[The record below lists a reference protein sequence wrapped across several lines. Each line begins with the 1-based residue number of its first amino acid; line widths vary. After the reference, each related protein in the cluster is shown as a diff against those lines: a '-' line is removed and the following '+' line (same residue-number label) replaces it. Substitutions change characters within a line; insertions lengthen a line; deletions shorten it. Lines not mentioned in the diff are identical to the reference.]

1 MLDFFAPQC
10 GPSSE
15 ALWRAY
21 YPVSKGGEQMAHFG
35 TNPCTIPIYPYHKDW
50 LEICNAAP
58 YWVFDHEQSRFNLD
72 NPLHVATYTGTKEP
86 FENWHSSQD
95 RQVKRLETLLFPQS
109 APRHLRIN
117 IPPTVPK
124 HLRRPHKQINL
135 LRQLDRD
142 TDLKKLRLCLMK
154 LADDSP

>member
-21 YPVSKGGEQMAHFG
+21 YPVTKGGEQMAHFG

-58 YWVFDHEQSRFNLD
+58 YWVFDREQSWFNLD

-95 RQVKRLETLLFPQS
+95 RQVKRLETLLFPSQLHVIFVS
-109 APRHLRIN
+109 TSPRPYLSTSDAHTNR
-117 IPPTVPK
+117 
-124 HLRRPHKQINL
+124 
-135 LRQLDRD
+135 
-142 TDLKKLRLCLMK
+142 
-154 LADDSP
+154 